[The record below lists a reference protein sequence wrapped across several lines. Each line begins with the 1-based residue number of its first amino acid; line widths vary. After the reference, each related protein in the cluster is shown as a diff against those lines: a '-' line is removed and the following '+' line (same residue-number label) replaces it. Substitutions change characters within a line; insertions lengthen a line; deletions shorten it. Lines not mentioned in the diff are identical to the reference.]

1 MSEENEKYRYQS
13 YPSDILDPDFDMS
26 AYRDQLLKEH
36 EKAMQDQA
44 QGLPTWHIAPAVYD
58 VYSEEYD
65 VDQDIADKIATAK
78 GEKRLAELKVSL
90 SELIDHIADQFSPTT
105 PRARDVAIGQGALT
119 TIHGRIAIPSTKEFV
134 DIFAK
139 AKVIPI
145 GSATRENGEIKAPDN
160 AQIKDAW
167 DVNAAKMAAVLQ
179 MAIPTY
185 ENGGDRLQVYLPS
198 LCGEMN
204 IDPRKYSTLRIGDN
218 RSIKDQR
225 FDAFASWFAPVEKYM
240 LPLNG
245 VYYRACTIESYDD
258 TSETVTLNP
267 SFFLRLLDE
276 LSQTE
281 TRHAQLN
288 RYFHADVANEE
299 NEIAIAV
306 AFYLANNLLQRGE
319 TNPRKDGIIEYRT
332 TYATII
338 SNCRQLKKAL
348 ADITGRTKEPGTKN
362 TTTQLYN
369 TKLKRIFETAYRLI
383 LEKSDFPLIYKD
395 LKINGVSEW
404 EDPSTK
410 GKNKTRRIAS
420 KRFGIPTKSRITDK
434 LTITHRGRNEVY
446 IKP

>member
-1 MSEENEKYRYQS
+1 MSEENEKYRDQS
-13 YPSDILDPDFDMS
+13 YPSNILDPDFDMP

-44 QGLPTWHIAPAVYD
+44 QGLPTWHITPAVYD
-58 VYSEEYD
+58 KYSEEYD
-65 VDQDIADKIATAK
+65 VDQDIQDKIATAK
-78 GEKRLAELKVSL
+78 GEKRLADLKASL
-90 SELIDHIADQFSPTT
+90 SELIDQLSPTT
-105 PRARDVAIGQGALT
+105 PRARDVAIEQGALT
-119 TIHGRIAIPSTKEFV
+119 TIHGHIAIPSTKEFEN
-134 DIFAK
+134 IFAK
-139 AKVIPI
+139 AKIIPRGI
-145 GSATRENGEIKAPDN
+145 PMQENGEIKAPDN
-160 AQIKDAW
+160 AKLTDAW

-198 LCGEMN
+198 LCREMK

-218 RSIKDQR
+218 RELKDQR
-225 FDAFASWFAPVEKYM
+225 FDAFASWFAPVETYM

-276 LSQTE
+276 LAQKE
-281 TRHAQLN
+281 TKHAQLN

-319 TNPRKDGIIEYRT
+319 TKPRKDGSIEYRT

-338 SNCRQLKKAL
+338 SNCPQLKKAL
-348 ADITGRTKEPGTKN
+348 ADIAGRTKEPGAKN

-369 TKLKRIFETAYRLI
+369 TKLKRVFETAYRII

-410 GKNKTRRIAS
+410 GKGKTRRIAS

-434 LTITHRGRNEVY
+434 LSITHRGRNEVY